1 MITSPHNPVIK
12 HVHALQ
18 SKRRE
23 REQEAAFVVEGI
35 RLVEEAVRAEAPAR
49 LALYTLDLDERGRA
63 LLSKLEALGARVEA
77 VSPEA
82 MAAAS
87 DTQTPSGLLAV
98 VAMPA
103 YLVVPRPA
111 LALVADRVSDPG
123 NLGTLLRTADAAGV
137 ESVSLMPET
146 VDAYN
151 PKVVRAA
158 MGAHFHL
165 PIAEARWETLAGGLG
180 GAAAWLAEA
189 RGGQA
194 YDQVDWRPPSAL
206 IVSSEADG
214 PSEAARAFTPHRVHI
229 PMTGRA
235 ESLNV
240 AVAAGILL
248 FEAARQKRS
257 S

>member
-1 MITSPHNPVIK
+1 MITSPHNPAIK
-12 HVHALQ
+12 QVQALQ
-18 SKRRE
+18 AKRRE
-23 REQEAAFVVEGI
+23 RETEAAFVVEGV
-35 RLVEEAVRAEAPAR
+35 RLVEEAVRAQAAAR

-63 LLSKLEALGARVEA
+63 LLSKLEARGARVEA
-77 VSPEA
+77 VSPA
-82 MAAAS
+82 ALAAAS

-103 YLVVPRPA
+103 FLVVPSPA
-111 LALVADRVSDPG
+111 FALVVDRVSDPG
-123 NLGTLLRTADAAGV
+123 NLGAVLRTADAVGV
-137 ESVSLMPET
+137 ESVSLMPGT

-165 PIAEARWETLAGGLG
+165 PIAEARWEALAGGLG

-189 RGGQA
+189 HGGQA
-194 YDQVDWRPPSAL
+194 YHQVDWRPPSAL

-229 PMTGRA
+229 PMAGRA

-248 FEAARQKRS
+248 FEAARQKRNP
-257 S
+257 